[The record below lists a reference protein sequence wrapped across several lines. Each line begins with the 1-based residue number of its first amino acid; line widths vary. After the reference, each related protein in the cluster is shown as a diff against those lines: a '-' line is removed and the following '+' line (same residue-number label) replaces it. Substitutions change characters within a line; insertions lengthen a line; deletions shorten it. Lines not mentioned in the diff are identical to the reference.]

1 MFNAK
6 DKLTGAFGSIKEKVS
21 GEDGIAAGIANSA
34 REFASAAA
42 EQLPDIVDDVV
53 DAKIHGRSA
62 TSALQGRLESVRQQ
76 EIERCLHEGLAE
88 AQRVYQESLEASAA
102 EQRYGAQDVSEFDED
117 RQGGLA

>member
-34 REFASAAA
+34 KDFASAAA
-42 EQLPDIVDDVV
+42 EQLPDIVDEVV

-62 TSALQGRLESVRQQ
+62 TSALQDKLERMRQQ
-76 EIERCLHEGLAE
+76 EIERCLKEGLAE
-88 AQRVYQESLEASAA
+88 AQRVYQESLETSEA
-102 EQRYGAQDVSEFDED
+102 EQRYAAQVVSEFDED
-117 RQGGLA
+117 RQGALS